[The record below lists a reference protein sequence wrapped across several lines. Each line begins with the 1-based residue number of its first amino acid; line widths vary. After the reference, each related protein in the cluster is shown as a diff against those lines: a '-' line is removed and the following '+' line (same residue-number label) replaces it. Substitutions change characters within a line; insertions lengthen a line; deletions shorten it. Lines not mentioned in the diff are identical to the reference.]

1 MHVREAT
8 PEDVKDISRI
18 YAQSWKAAY
27 AGLLPQAFLDAIE
40 DERWVEKFSA
50 DIAGGALCALMVMD
64 GGRPAGCAAFGRSR
78 EEDMTGWGELV
89 SVYLHPDYFGAGYGQ
104 ALLEAAMHGLRAQ
117 GYGRVFLW
125 VLRENSRARRFYEKH
140 GFAPS
145 GEENALD
152 IMGQSVVNV
161 RYVHIMRAR

>member
-8 PEDVKDISRI
+8 VKDVKDISRI

-27 AGLLPQAFLDAIE
+27 AGLLPQAFLDTI
-40 DERWVEKFSA
+40 DDGRWVEKFNA
-50 DIAGGALCALMVMD
+50 DIGGGALSALMIMD

-78 EEDMTGWGELV
+78 EESRTGWGELV

-104 ALLEAAMHGLRAQ
+104 ALLEAAMHKLREQ
-117 GYGRVFLW
+117 GHERVFLW
-125 VLRENSRARRFYEKH
+125 VLRENSRARRFYEKN

-145 GEENALD
+145 GEENALL

-161 RYVHIMRAR
+161 RYVHIM